1 MSLSLGKHHVA
12 QHTAPYELDF
22 FPDGKLRGV
31 NRLRTER
38 SDEILARTL
47 RHVLTIKSNKP
58 LLAWVRYFARTE
70 P

>member
-1 MSLSLGKHHVA
+1 MSLSLGKNHVA
-12 QHTAPYELDF
+12 QHTAPYEIAY
-22 FPDGKLRGV
+22 FPDGKVRGV
-31 NRLRTER
+31 DRLRTER

-47 RHVLTIKSNKP
+47 GHVLAAKSNKP